1 MGKLMKKWL
10 KIIGLLAF
18 LFLFFW
24 TFWFL
29 YQKSKTKPVVYKTEQ
44 ATIRDIVRK
53 TVATGSVIPRNEIE
67 IKPQISGIVE
77 ALYTEPGKL
86 VRKGDPIA
94 KIRIIPNMLN
104 LSTAENRL
112 NRANITLENAEIE
125 FKRNQTLYSKGVI
138 SLAEF
143 QRIELS
149 LKNAK
154 EEKSAA
160 LENLQIIK
168 EGISSSKESGNTMI
182 RSTVNGMVL
191 DVPVEIGNSVIETN
205 NFNAGTTIAF
215 IADMNE
221 MIFEGKVDESEVG
234 KLKPGMELIL
244 NIGAIDKQTF
254 KAILEYIAPK
264 GIEDQGAIKFMIKAA
279 VTTDKSVFLRAGY
292 SANADIVLEKKSK
305 VLSIPES
312 LVLYEN
318 GNTYVE
324 VERNTQIFE
333 KRPVKLGL
341 SDGIYTEILSGIDT
355 SMRLKAGE
363 LIEDIKDEKS
373 EGPKRKFGS

>member
-1 MGKLMKKWL
+1 MKKWF
-10 KIIGLLAF
+10 KIIGLLGF

-29 YQKSKTKPVVYKTEQ
+29 YQKSKTKPIVYKTEK
-44 ATIRDIVRK
+44 ASIRDIVRK

-67 IKPQISGIVE
+67 IKPQVSGIIE

-104 LSTAENRL
+104 LSSAENRL
-112 NRANITLENAEIE
+112 NRAGISLDNAEME
-125 FKRNQTLYSKGVI
+125 FKRNQVLYQKGVI
-138 SLAEF
+138 SLSEF
-143 QRIELS
+143 QRFELN

-168 EGISSSKESGNTMI
+168 DGISSSKESGNTLI

-221 MIFEGKVDESEVG
+221 MIFEGNVDESEVG

-254 KAILEYIAPK
+254 KATLEYIAPK
-264 GIEDQGAIKFMIKAA
+264 GIEDQGAIKFMIRAA
-279 VTTDKSVFLRAGY
+279 VVTDQDVFLRAGY
-292 SANADIVLEKKSK
+292 SANADIVLEKKNR
-305 VLSIPES
+305 VVSIPES
-312 LVLYEN
+312 LVVYEE
-318 GNTYVE
+318 GKTFVE
-324 VERNTQIFE
+324 IEKKAQNFE
-333 KRPVKLGL
+333 KIPVKLGL
-341 SDGIYTEILSGIDT
+341 SDGIYTEVVSGIDT
-355 SMRLKAGE
+355 TYRIKGGE
-363 LIEDIKDEKS
+363 LIEETEEGKS